1 MSKFGVTQR
10 RLPNIDHYA
19 SFSCFVISRVY
30 PLMFLV
36 PLIEVIFV
44 VNLILELTVAVKCI
58 N

>member
-1 MSKFGVTQR
+1 MSKFGAAQR
-10 RLPNIDHYA
+10 RLPNFDHYA
-19 SFSCFVISRVY
+19 SVLPSVY

-44 VNLILELTVAVKCI
+44 VILILELTVAVKCI